1 METAQIIDALAALAH
16 DTRLKVFRLLVEA
29 GPAGLPAGQVG
40 EALGLPPATLSFHL
54 AHLSR
59 AGLVHGRQAGRF
71 VIYSADFQNM
81 TRLVAY
87 LTENCCGG
95 KGCGPAPVTPT
106 IPTKE
111 GKTHETLPRARRR
124 A

>member
-1 METAQIIDALAALAH
+1 MTQIVDALAALAQE
-16 DTRLKVFRLLVEA
+16 TRLKAYRLLVEA
-29 GPAGLPAGQVG
+29 GTEGLPAGRIG
-40 EALGLPPATLSFHL
+40 EALDLPPATLSFHL

-59 AGLVHGRQAGRF
+59 AGLVQSRQDGRF

-81 TRLVAY
+81 NQLVGY

-95 KGCGPAPVTPT
+95 GSCAPTPKGVR
-106 IPTKE
+106 
-111 GKTHETLPRARRR
+111 HEALPRARRR